1 MTTGVIPKPSPANL
15 SKEPPMNFRSHR
27 RTRFFARTAIATAA
41 SLWAGMAWSQTD
53 CLAAGTPV
61 NSIDMK
67 LLVVSADGNEA
78 VLPAIKSTLEHI
90 GIPYDLMIAKERL
103 LTTDVLCDAN
113 DGLGHARYQGVLL
126 ATGSLGFFD
135 AATDSYQSAFT
146 QEEWDRLW
154 QYEAKYKIRQATL
167 YTYPGGWPDNYG
179 LVLQSAVD
187 TSAVPLN
194 TMLTSSSPA
203 GNGDPTGRALFSYM
217 KPAAPVVIR
226 NAYTYLAKPDPAAR
240 VTPLLTDSAGNA
252 LVSINNYADGRKNL
266 AVTADGNPYLLHTLS
281 LGYGIVN
288 WVTKGLYVGKRRVLL
303 SAQPDDVMMAD
314 DIWDVNAKSDATG
327 LTYRI
332 TGKDYTSFVNW
343 QNNRNATK
351 PGNIVIDVPF
361 NGSGTASNFPQ
372 DELYPATT
380 DDLTPAIRAN
390 SAPFNW
396 MSHTYTHLNLDTPV
410 TYSQTLAELRE
421 NHRVATNVVR
431 LTNYYRDS
439 LITPDVSG
447 LNNAEA
453 LRAMSDFGIRYVVSD
468 TSKNCGHRNATPRPC
483 PKPNTGIYNDLQ
495 PNILMVPRY
504 PANLFYN
511 VCTPLQWVSEYNHI
525 YRSYWGR
532 DLSYPEIL
540 DKESDIW
547 LQYLMNYDIRPVMF
561 HQPNMCAYDGTRS
574 LLGDLIDATT
584 DKFNASFN
592 LPVQS
597 RSLRQ
602 IGNLMAERMV
612 LNAAFAPAS
621 GAPATARILPG
632 ATSSSI
638 VLTNPTAQA
647 VKVPLTGVNWASA
660 TSVETYG
667 GQTTSN
673 VTVPQNGGVV
683 TVPGA
688 PAW

>member
-1 MTTGVIPKPSPANL
+1 MKH
-15 SKEPPMNFRSHR
+15 RSHR
-27 RTRFFARTAIATAA
+27 RPRLFARTALATAA
-41 SLWAGMAWSQTD
+41 ILWTGLACSQVD

-61 NSIDMK
+61 GSIDMK
-67 LLVVSADGNEA
+67 LLVVSANGNEA
-78 VLPAIKSTLEHI
+78 VLPAIQSTLEYI
-90 GIPYDLMIAKERL
+90 GIPYDLMIAKDRL
-103 LTTDVLCDAN
+103 LTTDMLCDAN
-113 DGLGHARYQGVLL
+113 DGLGRARYQGVLL
-126 ATGSLGFFD
+126 ATGSLGFD
-135 AATDSYQSAFT
+135 DNGSYLSAFT
-146 QEEWDRLW
+146 DEEWNRLW
-154 QYEAKYKIRQATL
+154 QYEAKYGIRQATL

-179 LVLQSAVD
+179 LMQPSALD
-187 TSAVPLN
+187 TTSSPLS
-194 TMLTSSSPA
+194 TQLTSTSPA
-203 GNGDPTGRALFSYM
+203 GNGDPSGAALFSYL
-217 KPAAPVVIR
+217 KPAVPLVIR
-226 NAYTYLAKPDPAAR
+226 NAYTYLAKPDPNAR
-240 VTPLLTDSAGNA
+240 VTPLLTDAAGNA
-252 LVSINNYADGRKNL
+252 IALIKNYADGRKNL
-266 AVTADGNPYLLHTLS
+266 AVTADGNPHLMHTLS

-314 DIWDVNAKSDATG
+314 DIWDVNALSDATG

-332 TGKDYTSFVNW
+332 TGKDYESFVRW

-351 PGNIVIDVPF
+351 PGNIVIDIPF
-361 NGSGTASNFPQ
+361 NGSGTAANFPKA
-372 DELYPATT
+372 ELYPATT
-380 DDLTPAIRAN
+380 DDLTPAIKKN

-396 MSHTYTHLNLDTPV
+396 MSHTYTHLNLDSPV

-421 NHRVATNVVR
+421 NHWVAINVVK
-431 LTNYYRDS
+431 LANYYKDS

-447 LNNAEA
+447 LNNPEA

-468 TSKNCGHRNATPRPC
+468 TSKNCGHRDATPRPC

-511 VCTPLQWVSEYNHI
+511 VCTPREWVSEYNHI
-525 YRSYWGR
+525 YRGYWGR
-532 DLSYPEIL
+532 DLSYQEIL

-547 LQYLMNYDIRPVMF
+547 LQYLMRYDIRPVMF

-584 DKFNASFN
+584 DKFNATFN

-602 IGNLMAERMV
+602 IGNLMADRMV

-621 GAPATARILPG
+621 GAPATARLLPG
-632 ATSSSI
+632 ASSSSL

-647 VKVPLTGVNWASA
+647 VKVPLTGVNWAS
-660 TSVETYG
+660 TSSVVETYG

-673 VTVPQNGGVV
+673 VTVPPNGGVV